1 MKTTSSLFSF
11 VFLSVLLLLTA
22 CAADKGAD
30 PLDGTAWELV
40 SMGDQLTLGG
50 TTLTLSFAEGQAGGN
65 AGCNSYSGAYRVEG
79 DTFTLD
85 EVVSTLM
92 ACVDT
97 AVMDQEQAYL
107 AALHE
112 VSSYSLTDGTLVLYR
127 ADGSA
132 LKFIP
137 QP

>member
-1 MKTTSSLFSF
+1 MPKYIFFILTISL
-11 VFLSVLLLLTA
+11 LALAGCT
-22 CAADKGAD
+22 ADKGAD
-30 PLDGTAWELV
+30 PLDGSAWELV
-40 SMGDQLTLGG
+40 SMGDQLTLEG

-65 AGCNSYSGAYRVEG
+65 AGCNSYSGTYQVDG
-79 DTFTLD
+79 DAFTLD

-107 AALHE
+107 AALNE

>member
-1 MKTTSSLFSF
+1 M
-11 VFLSVLLLLTA
+11 FLSTLLLLTA
-22 CAADKGAD
+22 CAVDKGAD

-40 SMGDQLTLGG
+40 SMGDQLTLEG
-50 TTLTLSFAEGQAGGN
+50 TTLTLSFAQGQAGGN

-79 DTFTLD
+79 DAFTLD
-85 EVVSTLM
+85 EIVSTLM
-92 ACVDT
+92 ACVDN
-97 AVMDQEQAYL
+97 AVMDQEQMYL
-107 AALHE
+107 AALNE
-112 VSSYSLTDGTLVLYR
+112 VSSYSLTDNTLVLYR